1 MKKQII
7 IAGALVLGALSI
19 QAQQLP
25 LYSNYFFTPYFFNP
39 AMSGASGVTEATV
52 IHRRQWV
59 NMPGSPETSAF
70 GINGA
75 LNNESVGWSVY
86 GFTDKTDIVQRSG
99 IYGSYA
105 YNVKFT
111 ERNSLAFGLSAGYL
125 RNGFNQAAIN
135 VKDLNDPTLFYDLE
149 NRGALD
155 INFGINL
162 TVGDFRLGVAAP
174 QLLGTPINYSQ
185 SNDRRVEYALIRHF
199 VMNAAYDF
207 KFNNDKMALSPFI
220 FMRAAQAD
228 IPLQFDGGLMFNMDG
243 IGFIGGAYR
252 SDFGVVGNIGVHLNE
267 QLTVGYAYEHST
279 NTFVSALGATN
290 ELMLTWRFG
299 SNKQMERMESEVKK
313 LKADNRSQRE
323 QFDKL
328 FEERVEEM
336 KEELRKEAKRREE
349 EARKEAEARAAER
362 PAQDAQRPDRTAV
375 QPGTQQTGTQQA
387 GGQTG
392 TATRPAGQPGTAR
405 PSGQAGSYSGG
416 VPASQ
421 VQPGSR
427 GFYVVA
433 GVFGNESNARRQVQK
448 VENQGFEAGYF
459 RDPSN
464 NMFYVFLFKFDS
476 YRDANNAKNSN
487 LNGTY
492 NGSLWVKSV
501 D

>member
-1 MKKQII
+1 MKKISI
-7 IAGALVLGALSI
+7 IAGALVLASLSVE
-19 QAQQLP
+19 AQQLP

-39 AMSGASGVTEATV
+39 AMSGASGVTEASV

-70 GINGA
+70 GVNGA

-86 GFTDKTDIVQRSG
+86 GFTDKTDITQRSG
-99 IYGSYA
+99 IYGSYS

-111 ERNSLAFGLSAGYL
+111 ERNRLAFGLSAGYL
-125 RNGFNQAAIN
+125 RNGINQAAIN
-135 VKDLNDPTLFYDLE
+135 VPDLNDPTLFYDIE

-162 TVGDFRLGVAAP
+162 TIGDFRLGVAAP
-174 QLLGTPINYSQ
+174 QLLGTPIDYSQ
-185 SNDRRVEYALIRHF
+185 SEDRPVNYALIRHF

-207 KFNNDKMALSPFI
+207 KFNGDKMALSPFI

-228 IPLQFDGGLMFNMDG
+228 IPIQFDGGLMFNMDG
-243 IGFIGGAYR
+243 IGYIGGAYR
-252 SDFGVVGNIGVHLNE
+252 SDFGVVGNIGVHLTE

-279 NTFVSALGATN
+279 NVFVSALGATN

-299 SNKQMERMESEVKK
+299 SNKQMDRMESELKK
-313 LKADNRSQRE
+313 LKSDTRSQRE

-336 KEELRKEAKRREE
+336 KEELRKEAKARQEE
-349 EARKEAEARAAER
+349 VRKEAEAIAAER
-362 PAQDAQRPDRTAV
+362 QAQEAQRPDRQAT
-375 QPGTQQTGTQQA
+375 QQGTQA
-387 GGQTG
+387 GQTG
-392 TATRPAGQPGTAR
+392 TTQQPARQTGTAR
-405 PSGQAGSYSGG
+405 PSGQTGSYSGG
-416 VPASQ
+416 TPASQ
-421 VQPGSR
+421 VQPGSK

-433 GVFGNESNARRQVQK
+433 GVFGNENNARRQVQK

-464 NMFYVFLFKFDS
+464 NMFYVYLFQFSS

-501 D
+501 E